1 MSHPSLNLAHNVKL
15 FRFSAQLR
23 ERLLARRLHPA
34 ATYDSYTSPLTITTS
49 QSLHKYNNSS
59 SNNNNNNNNNNCLL
73 QINSTVLCASL
84 FCDKSHIYCDSMY
97 RKLKRDEGTTAKNS
111 NQKFS

>member
-15 FRFSAQLR
+15 FHFSAQLR

-34 ATYDSYTSPLTITTS
+34 ASYDSYTSPLTITTS
-49 QSLHKYNNSS
+49 QSSHKYNN
-59 SNNNNNNNNNNCLL
+59 NCLPQL
-73 QINSTVLCASL
+73 NSTVHCASL
-84 FCDKSHIYCDSMY
+84 FFNKPHIYCDSMY

-111 NQKFS
+111 NHKFS

>member
-34 ATYDSYTSPLTITTS
+34 ASYDSYTSPLAITTS
-49 QSLHKYNNSS
+49 QSLHKYN
-59 SNNNNNNNNNNCLL
+59 NNNNNNNNNNCLL
-73 QINSTVLCASL
+73 QLNSTVYCASL
-84 FCDKSHIYCDSMY
+84 VCDKSHIYCDSTY
-97 RKLKRDEGTTAKNS
+97 RKLKRDEGTIAKNS